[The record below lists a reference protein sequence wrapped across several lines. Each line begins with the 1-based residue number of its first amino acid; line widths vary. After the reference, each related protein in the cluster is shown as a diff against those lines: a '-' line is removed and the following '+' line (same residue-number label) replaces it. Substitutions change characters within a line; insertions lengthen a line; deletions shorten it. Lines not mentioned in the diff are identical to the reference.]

1 MRIRYFNTLY
11 KREDAYTLTN
21 DSDINF
27 VDGRVCF
34 SWCGTKKAIEVEY
47 IISIERVEMRED
59 RA

>member
-1 MRIRYFNTLY
+1 MRIRYYNTLY

-21 DSDINF
+21 DSDISF

-47 IISIERVEMRED
+47 IISIERVED
-59 RA
+59 